1 MRRLPLPW
9 LVALTGGALALLL
22 VGSLATGPMTLSLGE
37 SLRALFAGQESG
49 IEAHKLLIVQ
59 EIRLPRTL
67 LCIAVGGILGLCGA
81 VMQGLFR
88 NPLADP
94 GIIGV
99 SGGAALGA
107 ALAIV
112 LLAPLGLQWQSLLGI
127 GLLPLLAFL
136 GGALTT
142 TLVYLL
148 GTREGGTS
156 VTVMLLAGV
165 AITALSGAVIGL
177 LTYLADDQMLRNL
190 SLWQMGTL
198 AAGKPVDVALALAT
212 LVTLLLLFMR
222 DANPLNALLLGEG
235 EARHLGVNVQ
245 SLKRR
250 LILLTAAGVGVAVAV
265 AGMIGFV
272 GLVVPHL
279 VRLLAGPHPAGT
291 GRAAGGHHHSPAGR
305 PLLHLAAAQGPPD
318 ALTGGL
324 SCLHQRPCCAVT
336 SSASPALAAPSWTG
350 STSACRPAR
359 SPPCWARTAQ
369 ARARCSSA

>member
-1 MRRLPLPW
+1 MRLPLPW
-9 LVALTGGALALLL
+9 LITLSGGLLALLL
-22 VGSLATGPMTLSLGE
+22 VGSLATGPLALSLGE
-37 SLRALFAGQESG
+37 SLRALLAGQESG
-49 IEAHKLLIVQ
+49 IEAHKILIVQ

-67 LCIAVGGILGLCGA
+67 LCIAVGGMLGLCGA

-112 LLAPLGLQWQSLLGI
+112 LLAPLGQQLQSLLGI
-127 GLLPLLAFL
+127 GLLPLFAFL

-148 GTREGGTS
+148 GSREGGTS

-165 AITALSGAVIGL
+165 AITAFSFAVIGL
-177 LTYLADDQMLRNL
+177 LTYLADDQMLRDL
-190 SLWQMGTL
+190 SLWQLGTL
-198 AAGKPVDVALALAT
+198 AAGKPADVALSLAALA
-212 LVTLLLLFMR
+212 LLLLLFMR
-222 DANPLNALLLGEG
+222 DAGPLNALLLGES

-245 SLKRR
+245 ALKRR
-250 LILLTAAGVGVAVAV
+250 LILLTAVGVGVAVAV

-279 VRLLAGPHPAGT
+279 VRLLTGPNHVRLLPLSALVG
-291 GRAAGGHHHSPAGR
+291 AA
-305 PLLHLAAAQGPPD
+305 LLLGAD
-318 ALTGGL
+318 ML
-324 SCLHQRPCCAVT
+324 
-336 SSASPALAAPSWTG
+336 
-350 STSACRPAR
+350 
-359 SPPCWARTAQ
+359 ARTLLAP
-369 ARARCSSA
+369 AELPVGIITALLGAPFFIWLLIKSRRTL

>member
-1 MRRLPLPW
+1 MRLPLSW
-9 LVALTGGALALLL
+9 LLLGLSLLLTALLL
-22 VGSLATGPMTLSLGE
+22 GSLATGPLPLSLTE
-37 SLRALFAGQESG
+37 SLQALLAGETSQL
-49 IEAHKLLIVQ
+49 APHKLLVVQ

-67 LCIAVGGILGLCGA
+67 LCLAVGGILGLCGA

-112 LLAPLGLQWQSLLGI
+112 LLAPLDQQLQAKVGL

-148 GTREGGTS
+148 GSRQGGTS

-165 AITALSGAVIGL
+165 AITALSGAAMGL
-177 LTYLADDQMLRNL
+177 LSYLADDQMLRDL

-198 AAGKPVDVALALAT
+198 AAGKPADMLLALAT
-212 LVTLLLLFMR
+212 LAILLLLFVR
-222 DANPLNALLLGEG
+222 DAGPLNALLLGES

-250 LILLTAAGVGVAVAV
+250 LILLTAAGVGVAVAI

-279 VRLLAGPHPAGT
+279 VRLLCGPNHVRLLPLSALIG
-291 GRAAGGHHHSPAGR
+291 AA
-305 PLLHLAAAQGPPD
+305 LLLGAD
-318 ALTGGL
+318 ML
-324 SCLHQRPCCAVT
+324 
-336 SSASPALAAPSWTG
+336 
-350 STSACRPAR
+350 
-359 SPPCWARTAQ
+359 ARTLLAP
-369 ARARCSSA
+369 AELPVGIITALLGAPFFLWLLLRGRRTL

>member
-1 MRRLPLPW
+1 MMRLPLPW
-9 LVALTGGALALLL
+9 LLAITTALLALLL
-22 VGSLATGPMTLSLGE
+22 LGSLATGPMALTMSE
-37 SLRALFAGQESG
+37 SIKALLVGQESG
-49 IEAHKLLIVQ
+49 IAAHKLLIVQ

-112 LLAPLGLQWQSLLGI
+112 LLTPLSQQWQTTLGI

-177 LTYLADDQMLRNL
+177 LTYLADDQMLRDL

-198 AAGKPVDVALALAT
+198 AAGKPADVALALLTLAT
-212 LVTLLLLFMR
+212 LTWLFLR
-222 DANPLNALLLGEG
+222 DADPLNALLLGEG
-235 EARHLGVNVQ
+235 EARHLGVDVQ
-245 SLKRR
+245 ALKRR

-265 AGMIGFV
+265 SGMIGFV

-279 VRLLAGPHPAGT
+279 VRLMAGPNHVRLLPLSALLG
-291 GRAAGGHHHSPAGR
+291 AA
-305 PLLHLAAAQGPPD
+305 LLLGAD
-318 ALTGGL
+318 ML
-324 SCLHQRPCCAVT
+324 
-336 SSASPALAAPSWTG
+336 
-350 STSACRPAR
+350 
-359 SPPCWARTAQ
+359 ARTLLAP
-369 ARARCSSA
+369 AELPVGIITALLGAPFFIWLLIKGRRAL

>member
-1 MRRLPLPW
+1 MRLPLPW
-9 LVALTGGALALLL
+9 LLALTGCALALLL
-22 VGSLATGPMTLSLGE
+22 VGSLVTGPMSLSLGE
-37 SLRALFAGQESG
+37 SLRALFAGPQSG

-112 LLAPLGLQWQSLLGI
+112 LLAPLGSHLQSLLGL

-190 SLWQMGTL
+190 SLWQMGSL
-198 AAGKPVDVALALAT
+198 AAGKPVDVTLALLT
-212 LVTLLLLFMR
+212 LAALLLLFMR

-245 SLKRR
+245 TLKRR
-250 LILLTAAGVGVAVAV
+250 LILLTAAGVGVAVAVAV

-279 VRLLAGPHPAGT
+279 VRLLAGPNHVRLLPLSALLGAG
-291 GRAAGGHHHSPAGR
+291 
-305 PLLHLAAAQGPPD
+305 LLLGAD
-318 ALTGGL
+318 ML
-324 SCLHQRPCCAVT
+324 
-336 SSASPALAAPSWTG
+336 
-350 STSACRPAR
+350 
-359 SPPCWARTAQ
+359 ARTLLAP
-369 ARARCSSA
+369 AELPVGIITALLGAPFFIWLLVKSRRTL

>member
-1 MRRLPLPW
+1 MMRLPLSW
-9 LVALTGGALALLL
+9 LLAFTTAALALLL
-22 VGSLATGPMTLSLGE
+22 LGSLATGPMTLTLGE

-49 IEAHKLLIVQ
+49 IESHKLLIVQ

-112 LLAPLGLQWQSLLGI
+112 LLAPLGQQLQATIGV

-198 AAGKPVDVALALAT
+198 AAGKPADVALALLT
-212 LVTLLLLFMR
+212 LAALLWLFMR

-265 AGMIGFV
+265 SGMIGFV

-279 VRLLAGPHPAGT
+279 VRLLAGPHHV
-291 GRAAGGHHHSPAGR
+291 RVL
-305 PLLHLAAAQGPPD
+305 PL
-318 ALTGGL
+318 
-324 SCLHQRPCCAVT
+324 
-336 SSASPALAAPSWTG
+336 PALPGAAPL
-350 STSACRPAR
+350 PAADML
-359 SPPCWARTAQ
+359 ARTLLAP
-369 ARARCSSA
+369 AELPVGIITALLGAPFFIWLLVKGRRAL

>member
-1 MRRLPLPW
+1 MMRLPLPW
-9 LVALTGGALALLL
+9 LLGLTCGALALML
-22 VGSLATGPMTLSLGE
+22 VGSLATGPMSLSLAE
-37 SLRALFAGQESG
+37 SLQALFAGAESG

-112 LLAPLGLQWQSLLGI
+112 LLAPLGQQLQSLLGL

-190 SLWQMGTL
+190 SLWQMGSL
-198 AAGKPVDVALALAT
+198 AAGKPMDVALALAT
-212 LVTLLLLFMR
+212 LVALLWLFMR

-250 LILLTAAGVGVAVAV
+250 LILLTAAGVGVAVA
-265 AGMIGFV
+265 GMIGFV

-279 VRLLAGPHPAGT
+279 VRLLAGPNHVRLLPLSALLG
-291 GRAAGGHHHSPAGR
+291 AA
-305 PLLHLAAAQGPPD
+305 LLLGAD
-318 ALTGGL
+318 ML
-324 SCLHQRPCCAVT
+324 
-336 SSASPALAAPSWTG
+336 
-350 STSACRPAR
+350 
-359 SPPCWARTAQ
+359 ARTLLAPAELPVGIITALLGAPFFIWLLVKSRQ
-369 ARARCSSA
+369 TL

>member
-1 MRRLPLPW
+1 MMRLPLPW
-9 LVALTGGALALLL
+9 LITLSGGLLALLL
-22 VGSLATGPMTLSLGE
+22 VGSLATGPLALSLGE
-37 SLRALFAGQESG
+37 SLRALLAGQESG
-49 IEAHKLLIVQ
+49 IEAHKILIVQ

-67 LCIAVGGILGLCGA
+67 LCIAVGGMLGLCGA

-112 LLAPLGLQWQSLLGI
+112 LLAPLGQQLQSLLGI
-127 GLLPLLAFL
+127 GLLPLFAFL

-148 GTREGGTS
+148 GSREGGTS

-165 AITALSGAVIGL
+165 AITAFSFAVIGL
-177 LTYLADDQMLRNL
+177 LTYLADDQMLRDL
-190 SLWQMGTL
+190 SLWQLGSL
-198 AAGKPVDVALALAT
+198 AAGKPADVALSLAALA
-212 LVTLLLLFMR
+212 LLLLLFMR
-222 DANPLNALLLGEG
+222 DAGPLNALLLGEG

-245 SLKRR
+245 ALKRR
-250 LILLTAAGVGVAVAV
+250 LILLTAVGVGVAVAV

-279 VRLLAGPHPAGT
+279 VRLLTGPNHVRLLPLSALVG
-291 GRAAGGHHHSPAGR
+291 AA
-305 PLLHLAAAQGPPD
+305 LLLGAD
-318 ALTGGL
+318 ML
-324 SCLHQRPCCAVT
+324 
-336 SSASPALAAPSWTG
+336 
-350 STSACRPAR
+350 
-359 SPPCWARTAQ
+359 ARTLLAP
-369 ARARCSSA
+369 AELPVGIITALLGAPFFIWLLIKSRRTL

>member
-1 MRRLPLPW
+1 
-9 LVALTGGALALLL
+9 
-22 VGSLATGPMTLSLGE
+22 
-37 SLRALFAGQESG
+37 
-49 IEAHKLLIVQ
+49 VQ

-112 LLAPLGLQWQSLLGI
+112 LLAPLGQQYGQQLQSLLGL

-165 AITALSGAVIGL
+165 AITTLSGAVIGL

-190 SLWQMGTL
+190 SLWQMGSL
-198 AAGKPVDVALALAT
+198 AAGKPVDVGLALLT
-212 LVTLLLLFMR
+212 LVALLWLFMR

-245 SLKRR
+245 CLKRR

-279 VRLLAGPHPAGT
+279 VRLLAGPNHVRLLPLSALLG
-291 GRAAGGHHHSPAGR
+291 AA
-305 PLLHLAAAQGPPD
+305 LLLGAD
-318 ALTGGL
+318 ML
-324 SCLHQRPCCAVT
+324 
-336 SSASPALAAPSWTG
+336 
-350 STSACRPAR
+350 
-359 SPPCWARTAQ
+359 ARTLLAP
-369 ARARCSSA
+369 AEMPVGIITALLGAPFFIWLLIKSRRTL

>member
-1 MRRLPLPW
+1 MRLPLPW
-9 LVALTGGALALLL
+9 LLCLTSAALALLL
-22 VGSLATGPMTLSLGE
+22 VGSLATGPMALSLGE

-112 LLAPLGLQWQSLLGI
+112 LLAPLGGQQWQSLLGI

-212 LVTLLLLFMR
+212 LITLLLLFMR

-279 VRLLAGPHPAGT
+279 VRLLAGPNHVRLLPLSALLG
-291 GRAAGGHHHSPAGR
+291 AA
-305 PLLHLAAAQGPPD
+305 LLLGAD
-318 ALTGGL
+318 ML
-324 SCLHQRPCCAVT
+324 
-336 SSASPALAAPSWTG
+336 
-350 STSACRPAR
+350 
-359 SPPCWARTAQ
+359 ARTLMAP
-369 ARARCSSA
+369 AELPVGIITALLGAPFFIWLLVKGRRTL

>member
-1 MRRLPLPW
+1 MRLPLPW
-9 LVALTGGALALLL
+9 LLTLTTAALALLL
-22 VGSLATGPMTLSLGE
+22 VGSLATGPMSLSFGE
-37 SLRALFAGQESG
+37 SLRALFAGQQSG

-67 LCIAVGGILGLCGA
+67 LCIAVGAILGLCGA

-112 LLAPLGLQWQSLLGI
+112 LLAPLSQQWQSLLGL

-190 SLWQMGTL
+190 SLWQMGSL
-198 AAGKPVDVALALAT
+198 AAGKPVDVGLALLST
-212 LVTLLLLFMR
+212 W
-222 DANPLNALLLGEG
+222 
-235 EARHLGVNVQ
+235 
-245 SLKRR
+245 RR
-250 LILLTAAGVGVAVAV
+250 
-265 AGMIGFV
+265 
-272 GLVVPHL
+272 P
-279 VRLLAGPHPAGT
+279 
-291 GRAAGGHHHSPAGR
+291 R
-305 PLLHLAAAQGPPD
+305 PL
-318 ALTGGL
+318 
-324 SCLHQRPCCAVT
+324 
-336 SSASPALAAPSWTG
+336 
-350 STSACRPAR
+350 
-359 SPPCWARTAQ
+359 
-369 ARARCSSA
+369 

>member
-1 MRRLPLPW
+1 MMRLPLPW
-9 LVALTGGALALLL
+9 LLAITTALLALLL
-22 VGSLATGPMTLSLGE
+22 LGSLATGPMALTMSE
-37 SLRALFAGQESG
+37 SIKALFVGQESG
-49 IEAHKLLIVQ
+49 IAAHKLLIVQ

-112 LLAPLGLQWQSLLGI
+112 LLTPLSQQWQATLGS

-177 LTYLADDQMLRNL
+177 LTYLADDQMLRDL

-198 AAGKPVDVALALAT
+198 AAGKPADVALALLTLAT
-212 LVTLLLLFMR
+212 LIWLFLR

-235 EARHLGVNVQ
+235 EARHLGVDVQ
-245 SLKRR
+245 ALKRR

-265 AGMIGFV
+265 SGMIGFV

-279 VRLLAGPHPAGT
+279 VRLMAGPNHVRLLPLSALLG
-291 GRAAGGHHHSPAGR
+291 AA
-305 PLLHLAAAQGPPD
+305 LLLGAD
-318 ALTGGL
+318 ML
-324 SCLHQRPCCAVT
+324 
-336 SSASPALAAPSWTG
+336 
-350 STSACRPAR
+350 
-359 SPPCWARTAQ
+359 ARTLLAP
-369 ARARCSSA
+369 AELPVGIITALLGAPFFIWLLIKGRRAL

>member
-1 MRRLPLPW
+1 
-9 LVALTGGALALLL
+9 
-22 VGSLATGPMTLSLGE
+22 
-37 SLRALFAGQESG
+37 ESG
-49 IEAHKLLIVQ
+49 IAAHKLLIVQ

-112 LLAPLGLQWQSLLGI
+112 LLAPLGQQWQSLLGI

-212 LVTLLLLFMR
+212 LVVLLLLFMR

-279 VRLLAGPHPAGT
+279 VRLLAGPNHVRLLPLSALLG
-291 GRAAGGHHHSPAGR
+291 AA
-305 PLLHLAAAQGPPD
+305 LLLGAD
-318 ALTGGL
+318 ML
-324 SCLHQRPCCAVT
+324 
-336 SSASPALAAPSWTG
+336 
-350 STSACRPAR
+350 
-359 SPPCWARTAQ
+359 ARTLLAP
-369 ARARCSSA
+369 

>member
-1 MRRLPLPW
+1 MMRLPLPW
-9 LVALTGGALALLL
+9 LLAITTALLALLL
-22 VGSLATGPMTLSLGE
+22 LSSLATGPMALTMSE
-37 SLRALFAGQESG
+37 SIKALFVGQESG
-49 IEAHKLLIVQ
+49 IAAHKLLIVQ

-112 LLAPLGLQWQSLLGI
+112 LLTPLSQQWQATLGI

-177 LTYLADDQMLRNL
+177 LTYLADDQMLRDL

-198 AAGKPVDVALALAT
+198 AAGKPADVALVLLTLAI
-212 LVTLLLLFMR
+212 LIWLFLR

-235 EARHLGVNVQ
+235 EARHLGVDVQ
-245 SLKRR
+245 ALKRR

-265 AGMIGFV
+265 SGMIGFV

-279 VRLLAGPHPAGT
+279 VRLMAGPNHVRLLPLSALLG
-291 GRAAGGHHHSPAGR
+291 AA
-305 PLLHLAAAQGPPD
+305 LLLGAD
-318 ALTGGL
+318 ML
-324 SCLHQRPCCAVT
+324 
-336 SSASPALAAPSWTG
+336 
-350 STSACRPAR
+350 
-359 SPPCWARTAQ
+359 ARTLLAP
-369 ARARCSSA
+369 AELPVGIITALLGAPFFIWLLLKGRRAL

>member
-1 MRRLPLPW
+1 MMRLPLSW
-9 LVALTGGALALLL
+9 LLAFTTAALALLL
-22 VGSLATGPMTLSLGE
+22 LGSLATGPMTLTLGE

-59 EIRLPRTL
+59 GIRLPRTL

-112 LLAPLGLQWQSLLGI
+112 LLAPLAPQYGQQLQATIGV

-198 AAGKPVDVALALAT
+198 AAGKPADVALALLT
-212 LVTLLLLFMR
+212 LAVLLWLFMR

-265 AGMIGFV
+265 SGMIGFV

-279 VRLLAGPHPAGT
+279 VRLLAGPNHVRLLPLSALLGAALLLAADMLARTLLAPAELPVGIITALIGAPFFIWLLVT
-291 GRAAGGHHHSPAGR
+291 GRR
-305 PLLHLAAAQGPPD
+305 
-318 ALTGGL
+318 AL
-324 SCLHQRPCCAVT
+324 
-336 SSASPALAAPSWTG
+336 
-350 STSACRPAR
+350 
-359 SPPCWARTAQ
+359 
-369 ARARCSSA
+369 

>member
-1 MRRLPLPW
+1 MMRLPLPW
-9 LVALTGGALALLL
+9 LLAITTALLALLL
-22 VGSLATGPMTLSLGE
+22 LGSLATGPMTLTMSE
-37 SLRALFAGQESG
+37 SIKALFVGQESG
-49 IEAHKLLIVQ
+49 IAAHKLLIVQ

-112 LLAPLGLQWQSLLGI
+112 LLTPFNQQWQATLGI

-177 LTYLADDQMLRNL
+177 LTYLADDQMLRDL

-198 AAGKPVDVALALAT
+198 AAGKPADVALALLTLAT
-212 LVTLLLLFMR
+212 LIWLFLR

-235 EARHLGVNVQ
+235 EARHLGVDVQ
-245 SLKRR
+245 ALKRR

-265 AGMIGFV
+265 SGMIGFV

-279 VRLLAGPHPAGT
+279 VRLMAGPNHVRLLPLSALLG
-291 GRAAGGHHHSPAGR
+291 AA
-305 PLLHLAAAQGPPD
+305 LLLGAD
-318 ALTGGL
+318 ML
-324 SCLHQRPCCAVT
+324 
-336 SSASPALAAPSWTG
+336 
-350 STSACRPAR
+350 
-359 SPPCWARTAQ
+359 ARTLLAP
-369 ARARCSSA
+369 AELPVGIITALLGAPFFIWLLIKGRRAL

>member
-1 MRRLPLPW
+1 MMRLPLSW
-9 LVALTGGALALLL
+9 LLILTAGVLSLLL
-22 VGSLATGPMTLSLGE
+22 IGSLATGPMALTLSE
-37 SLRALFAGQESG
+37 SIRALFAGQESG

-112 LLAPLGLQWQSLLGI
+112 LLTPLNQQLQQTIGG

-177 LTYLADDQMLRNL
+177 LTYLADDQMLRDL
-190 SLWQMGTL
+190 SLWQMGSL
-198 AAGKPVDVALALAT
+198 AAGKPADVALALLT
-212 LVTLLLLFMR
+212 LGALLWLFMR
-222 DANPLNALLLGEG
+222 DAQPLNALLLGEG

-250 LILLTAAGVGVAVAV
+250 LILLTAAGVGVSVAV
-265 AGMIGFV
+265 SGMIGFV

-279 VRLLAGPHPAGT
+279 VRLLAGPNHVRLLPLSTLMG
-291 GRAAGGHHHSPAGR
+291 AA
-305 PLLHLAAAQGPPD
+305 LLLAAD
-318 ALTGGL
+318 ML
-324 SCLHQRPCCAVT
+324 
-336 SSASPALAAPSWTG
+336 
-350 STSACRPAR
+350 
-359 SPPCWARTAQ
+359 ARTLLAP
-369 ARARCSSA
+369 AEMPVGIITALLGAPFFIWLLVKSRRAL

>member
-1 MRRLPLPW
+1 MRLPLPW
-9 LVALTGGALALLL
+9 LLALTGGALALLL
-22 VGSLATGPMTLSLGE
+22 VGSLATGPMSLSFGE
-37 SLRALFAGQESG
+37 SLRALFAGQASG
-49 IEAHKLLIVQ
+49 IEAHKLLVVK

-112 LLAPLGLQWQSLLGI
+112 LLAPLGQQLQALLGL

-190 SLWQMGTL
+190 SLWQMGSL
-198 AAGKPVDVALALAT
+198 AAGKPVDVALALLT
-212 LVTLLLLFMR
+212 LAALLLLFAR

-245 SLKRR
+245 ALKRR

-279 VRLLAGPHPAGT
+279 ARLLAGPNHVRLLPLSALLG
-291 GRAAGGHHHSPAGR
+291 AA
-305 PLLHLAAAQGPPD
+305 LLLGAD
-318 ALTGGL
+318 ML
-324 SCLHQRPCCAVT
+324 
-336 SSASPALAAPSWTG
+336 
-350 STSACRPAR
+350 
-359 SPPCWARTAQ
+359 ARTLLAP
-369 ARARCSSA
+369 AEMPVGIITALMGAPFFIWLLVKSRRTL

>member
-1 MRRLPLPW
+1 MMRLPLPW
-9 LVALTGGALALLL
+9 LITLSGGLLVLLL
-22 VGSLATGPMTLSLGE
+22 LGSLATGPLALSFTE
-37 SLRALFAGQESG
+37 SLRALLAGQESG

-67 LCIAVGGILGLCGA
+67 LCIAVGGMLGLCGA

-112 LLAPLGLQWQSLLGI
+112 LLAPLDQQLQSQLGI
-127 GLLPLLAFL
+127 GLLPLFAFL

-165 AITALSGAVIGL
+165 AITAFSFAVIGL

-190 SLWQMGTL
+190 SLWQLGTL
-198 AAGKPVDVALALAT
+198 AASKPADVALSLAALA
-212 LVTLLLLFMR
+212 LLLWLFMR
-222 DANPLNALLLGEG
+222 DAGPLNALLLGEG

-245 SLKRR
+245 ALKRR
-250 LILLTAAGVGVAVAV
+250 LILLTAVGVGVAVAV
-265 AGMIGFV
+265 SGMIGFV

-279 VRLLAGPHPAGT
+279 VRLLAGPNHTRLLPLCALMG
-291 GRAAGGHHHSPAGR
+291 AA
-305 PLLHLAAAQGPPD
+305 LLLGAD
-318 ALTGGL
+318 ML
-324 SCLHQRPCCAVT
+324 
-336 SSASPALAAPSWTG
+336 
-350 STSACRPAR
+350 
-359 SPPCWARTAQ
+359 ARTLLAP
-369 ARARCSSA
+369 AELPVGIITALLGAPFFIWLLVKRRRTL

>member
-1 MRRLPLPW
+1 MMRLPLPW
-9 LVALTGGALALLL
+9 LLAITTALLALLL
-22 VGSLATGPMTLSLGE
+22 LGSLATGPMALTMSE
-37 SLRALFAGQESG
+37 SIKALFVGQESG
-49 IEAHKLLIVQ
+49 IAAHKLLIVQ

-112 LLAPLGLQWQSLLGI
+112 LLTPLSQQWQATLGI

-177 LTYLADDQMLRNL
+177 LTYLADDQMLRDL

-198 AAGKPVDVALALAT
+198 AAGKPADVALALLTLAT
-212 LVTLLLLFMR
+212 LIWLFLR

-235 EARHLGVNVQ
+235 EARHLGVDVQ
-245 SLKRR
+245 ALKRR

-265 AGMIGFV
+265 SGMIGFI

-279 VRLLAGPHPAGT
+279 VRLMAGPNHVRLLPLSALLG
-291 GRAAGGHHHSPAGR
+291 AA
-305 PLLHLAAAQGPPD
+305 LLLGAD
-318 ALTGGL
+318 ML
-324 SCLHQRPCCAVT
+324 
-336 SSASPALAAPSWTG
+336 
-350 STSACRPAR
+350 
-359 SPPCWARTAQ
+359 ARTLLAP
-369 ARARCSSA
+369 AELPVGIITALLGAPFFIWLLIKGRRAL

>member
-1 MRRLPLPW
+1 MRLPLPW
-9 LVALTGGALALLL
+9 LLALTTAALALLL
-22 VGSLATGPMTLSLGE
+22 LGSLATGPMALTLSE
-37 SLRALFAGQESG
+37 SLRALYAGQGSG

-112 LLAPLGLQWQSLLGI
+112 LLAPLAPQYGQQLQATIGV

-177 LTYLADDQMLRNL
+177 LSYLADDQMLRDL

-198 AAGKPVDVALALAT
+198 AAGKPADMVLALLT
-212 LVTLLLLFMR
+212 LAALLWLFMR

-235 EARHLGVNVQ
+235 EARHLGIDVQ
-245 SLKRR
+245 ALKRR

-279 VRLLAGPHPAGT
+279 VRLLAGPNHVRLLPLSALMG
-291 GRAAGGHHHSPAGR
+291 AA
-305 PLLHLAAAQGPPD
+305 LLLGAD
-318 ALTGGL
+318 ML
-324 SCLHQRPCCAVT
+324 
-336 SSASPALAAPSWTG
+336 
-350 STSACRPAR
+350 
-359 SPPCWARTAQ
+359 ARTLLAP
-369 ARARCSSA
+369 AELPVGIITALLGAPFFIWLLIKSRRAL